1 VPSRPRAQGATSGS
15 TLTALAWS
23 EMADVTNEARQDL
36 LDGIADAIDE
46 IGAALAP
53 LGAAYEQL
61 DEHTADRLGGAV
73 PAGPGRVRRAQRTHA
88 AFAER

>member
-23 EMADVTNEARQDL
+23 ETADVTNEARQDL

-46 IGAALAP
+46 IGAAL
-53 LGAAYEQL
+53 GAAYEQL
-61 DEHTADRLGGAV
+61 DEHTADRLEAELFRPV
-73 PAGPGRVRRAQRTHA
+73 QVAYGRA
-88 AFAER
+88 